1 MTKSVRWVCTPH
13 TRTLP
18 GIEVFVR
25 ANKGLFTP
33 TTSRLFTLRLLLHS
47 QENEDRG
54 GGNPIV
60 FYQAARVLL
69 TQIEMIFTACQCGQ
83 LLRRAALPKA
93 RRDRR
98 SSNYKLA
105 KDSGF
110 WKKIQIETFTES
122 FFKSSIDIWHARLH
136 IIKVYYWICMRYI
149 WIHEIVVTILTNTS
163 IAPMFTLCPSIISS
177 CPHQPLGIHWLT
189 FFNNKLI

>member
-33 TTSRLFTLRLLLHS
+33 TASRLFTLRLLLHS

-69 TQIEMIFTACQCGQ
+69 TQVEMIFPACQCGQ
-83 LLRRAALPKA
+83 LLRRAALPRHGETEGQVIISLPKILVSGKNT
-93 RRDRR
+93 DR
-98 SSNYKLA
+98 NFYWIIFLK
-105 KDSGF
+105 F
-110 WKKIQIETFTES
+110 Y
-122 FFKSSIDIWHARLH
+122 WHLTCYRLH
-136 IIKVYYWICMRYI
+136 IIKVYYWNFMQYI
-149 WIHEIVVTILTNTS
+149 WIYETIVTILTNTS
-163 IAPMFTLCPSIISS
+163 IAPMFTLCPFIISS

-189 FFNNKLI
+189 FFDNKLI